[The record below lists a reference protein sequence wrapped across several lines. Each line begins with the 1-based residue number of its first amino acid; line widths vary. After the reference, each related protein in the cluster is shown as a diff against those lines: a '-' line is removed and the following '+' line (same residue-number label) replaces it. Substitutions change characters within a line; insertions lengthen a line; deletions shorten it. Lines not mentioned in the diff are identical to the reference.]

1 MDDMTESLKGMI
13 CDLVDHLMP
22 ELTPYESSLY
32 LLLFR
37 MSFLQNDSSQVRVGK
52 KRVGRQLGKSA
63 RNATNISFQQ
73 VTEVLKSLEGK
84 GCISVGDT
92 DREGTLYTIVRPRQV
107 PLVKERL
114 ASSIASDGEADYF
127 TDPGKR
133 LELFERDNWECQ
145 YCGEKTTKDNATLDH
160 YVPQSKGGSHS
171 KENLRTCCLVCNSIK
186 SGKSYEEAAPF
197 MLEAI
202 RERRGRLQE

>member
-1 MDDMTESLKGMI
+1 MDDIAENLKGMI
-13 CDLVDHLMP
+13 CDFADHLMP

-32 LLLFR
+32 FLLFR
-37 MSFLQNDSSQVRVGK
+37 MSFLQNGSSRVRIGK
-52 KRVGRQLGKSA
+52 KRVAGQLGTSSRSA
-63 RNATNISFQQ
+63 AKISFRQ
-73 VTEVLKSLEGK
+73 VTEVLKGLEGK

-92 DREGTLYTIVRPRQV
+92 DREGTLYTIVTPREI

-114 ASSIASDGEADYF
+114 ASSNASDGEADYF

-133 LELFERDNWECQ
+133 LELFERDNWECR
-145 YCGEKTTKDNATLDH
+145 YCGEKTTRDNATLDH

-171 KENLRTCCLVCNSIK
+171 KENLRTCCLLCNSIK

-197 MLEAI
+197 LLEAM
-202 RERRGRLQE
+202 RERKRRMQE